1 VESVDSFSH
10 QLAIGQPETKNSTS
24 DSPSA
29 FEALDRASNVIKI
42 DFSVSRK
49 AHASQSRKFLSSLN
63 GRVVQS
69 LQPFDDNIEKLF

>member
-1 VESVDSFSH
+1 VSVDSFPH
-10 QLAIGQPETKNSTS
+10 QLAIRQPETENSTS
-24 DSPSA
+24 DPSSA
-29 FEALDRASNVIKI
+29 VEALDRPSNVIKI

-63 GRVVQS
+63 DRVVQS